1 MNLSDPESKPT
12 VRRTQQSPVR
22 QPRNRPWLAVGTF
35 TGWIALALLGI
46 PGCAVMQEPLQVDNP
61 PRFESGFTHT
71 GKAPAIALVLSG
83 GSARGFAHIGV
94 IKVLEEIG
102 LVPDL
107 IVGVSAG
114 SLVGAAYAAGMS
126 AREMVEAA
134 NLMGSTT
141 LTDFTVPNL
150 GQPML
155 RGELGFVRGERL
167 QALVNQWVSNRPLE
181 NLPRRLAVVA
191 TDLQSGKPMVFTH
204 GNTGL
209 AVRASAAVP
218 GIFVPPSIQ
227 GRLYVDGQVSSPV
240 PVAVARMLGGR
251 IVIAID
257 ATFSPDHAE
266 IANITSVLF
275 QSFTIATQRI
285 KDYELGMANLVIR
298 PDIKTSEQLGFEDRH
313 WVIAAGENAAL
324 AAMPALLE
332 LIKNQPRS
340 ATDPGTLLLQTE

>member
-1 MNLSDPESKPT
+1 MNLGASDPAHGVVKH
-12 VRRTQQSPVR
+12 R
-22 QPRNRPWLAVGTF
+22 QLAPAREMPRPQRVAWWL
-35 TGWIALALLGI
+35 ALALLGI
-46 PGCAVMQEPLQVDNP
+46 PGCAMMQESLQVDDP
-61 PRFESGFTHT
+61 PRFEFRRADT

-94 IKVLEEIG
+94 IKVLEESG
-102 LVPDL
+102 LAPDL

-126 AREMVEAA
+126 AREMVEVA
-134 NLMGSTT
+134 NRMDSTM
-141 LTDFTVPNL
+141 LADFTLPNL

-167 QALVNQWVSNRPLE
+167 QTVVNQWVANQPLE

-191 TDLQSGKPMVFTH
+191 TDLQSGKPVVFTH

-218 GIFVPPSIQ
+218 GVFVPPSIQ

-240 PVAVARMLGGR
+240 PVAIARMLGGH
-251 IVIAID
+251 IVIAVD
-257 ATFSPDHAE
+257 ATFPPDHAE
-266 IANITSVLF
+266 IANIASVLF

-285 KDYELGMANLVIR
+285 KDYELGTASLVIR
-298 PDIKTSEQLGFEDRH
+298 PDIKASGQLGFEDRD
-313 WVIAAGENAAL
+313 WIIAAGERAAR

-332 LIKNQPRS
+332 LMKGQPDAATRS
-340 ATDPGTLLLQTE
+340 GVILLPNK